1 MNYDQWKTMSDR
13 DERSDEVTSCCGVE
27 QESSGASNCCDAKLY
42 PNSDICTRCKEHAD
56 EYMKCSECGDDETY
70 YTMISQF
77 EYDERKREDAAEM
90 YRDDY

>member
-13 DERSDEVTSCCGVE
+13 DERSNDVTSCW
-27 QESSGASNCCDAKLY
+27 GAEEGGGNTSNCCD
-42 PNSDICTRCKEHAD
+42 SRFWEETDICGKCKEHAD
-56 EYMKCSECGDDETY
+56 KNMICSECGDDDTY